1 MNIRLTKK
9 GKIVLFV
16 ILGIVVLGSGGFL
29 LWRVLQEETV
39 APEEGEAVQQKCGEE
54 PTWYQF
60 NRLPSTIGPIEDGGI
75 IVLYYKNLLS
85 HEHKPQLVFSY
96 EDTSG
101 ATQTESIRIP
111 TLDSNGRAKVITGIE
126 IPPGGMLT
134 LTGLY
139 DTPPNNDA
147 AWGWEA
153 PNSDQTCGSGLLGPP
168 TGGKCEPYPKRSVSS
183 DISWA
188 QNDDETEILSTQ
200 CWADSK
206 EWVGDYDFEDYF
218 LQIGYIPLEENI
230 CEGGEWVDK
239 PSGQYEYGTALNPI
253 TVRNTDP
260 DGLGEVTVTLNGS
273 NVIQCGTVVG
283 TTCYSTDGD
292 DIELLVDPGIQYI
305 TPGTYD
311 LTISWKDGKG
321 VGGDNCTLST
331 TFTILEEEQEPSCGD
346 GTLDEGEE
354 CEQGD
359 PEGYSCLWPECNQD
373 TCTCPEEES
382 SCGDGILEDT
392 EECELGNPTGYSCLW
407 EECNQDTCLCPEVQE
422 NPDWTMTKEGTAEC
436 IVEDNTTYAKGTY
449 TITVTNVGE
458 ATGNIDKIVDEVD
471 VKVRQEYLNNIS
483 NSGTYDASL
492 LTWDLQGEEEV
503 FDPEESQ
510 TFTYYLKIPQDS
522 YGRYENIATAY
533 PTEGDNFTAE
543 KYLDLECDIPEEE
556 EATTTVPQTGIFDSV
571 IVKIVSGVILILL
584 GLNWGSVTNIVSK
597 LNYSRKEY
605 ISDRRMEK
613 FEQKVKKTVQTD

>member
-1 MNIRLTKK
+1 
-9 GKIVLFV
+9 LFV
-16 ILGIVVLGSGGFL
+16 ILSIVILGSGGFL

-39 APEEGEAVQQKCGEE
+39 APEEGEAGGDYGASCVERLQSTSNGCRSDDGCTCTCLCGDGAYIGVPCDREGDNCDGSLEELCVGNSNITSCYQACKICGHEEEVINDRECSSGAQCTNKCYWPQVAYCDGSGECVCKKYDEFSNPGCGITTPCTPNCPSGYQKTCPSGEE
-54 PTWYQF
+54 CTTTKAECRDKCPDCNNLYF
-60 NRLPSTIGPIEDGGI
+60 NRITCYKVVEQDQNTCQGG
-75 IVLYYKNLLS
+75 N
-85 HEHKPQLVFSY
+85 
-96 EDTSG
+96 
-101 ATQTESIRIP
+101 
-111 TLDSNGRAKVITGIE
+111 
-126 IPPGGMLT
+126 
-134 LTGLY
+134 
-139 DTPPNNDA
+139 
-147 AWGWEA
+147 
-153 PNSDQTCGSGLLGPP
+153 
-168 TGGKCEPYPKRSVSS
+168 
-183 DISWA
+183 
-188 QNDDETEILSTQ
+188 
-200 CWADSK
+200 
-206 EWVGDYDFEDYF
+206 
-218 LQIGYIPLEENI
+218 
-230 CEGGEWVDK
+230 WVDK
-239 PSGQYEYGTALNPI
+239 PSGQYEYCSTDFINPRIKATDKDGISQIEVSAPSISNNVPECSGMSGQQCYNITEIDDGKTA
-253 TVRNTDP
+253 
-260 DGLGEVTVTLNGS
+260 EVTFDMLAGR
-273 NVIQCGTVVG
+273 QCISPGE
-283 TTCYSTDGD
+283 YS
-292 DIELLVDPGIQYI
+292 I
-305 TPGTYD
+305 TFT
-311 LTISWKDGKG
+311 WKDGKG

-331 TFTILEEEQEPSCGD
+331 NFTILEEEQEPSCGD
-346 GTLDEGEE
+346 GTLDQGEE

-359 PEGYSCLWPECNQD
+359 PEGYSCLWSECNQD